1 MEGEQVELTV
11 IRVKL
16 TNKHV
21 LEAVVS
27 GKPELGMQRILD
39 VKNRKLFRPG
49 DRLLCR
55 ALQPECWELAQ
66 AEPQC
71 RARLRLQEE
80 DAHGERE
87 HTAGRDT
94 AQEAEGAGEETD
106 GAEEAGRTE
115 EQADSQGD
123 DQRWGFLRR
132 LRAKAKGLTDNGPG
146 AGEKPAP
153 VSTPDDGEGCA

>member
-80 DAHGERE
+80 EAHGERE
-87 HTAGRDT
+87 HTAE
-94 AQEAEGAGEETD
+94 EAEGAGEETD
-106 GAEEAGRTE
+106 GAEEAGGTE

-123 DQRWGFLRR
+123 DKRWGFLRR
-132 LRAKAKGLTDNGPG
+132 VRTAAKGLTKNAPG